1 MTDLFSGAGM
11 DVILS
16 GAWLIAGIA
25 VGIGLTLALGPAQRH
40 RQTLKA
46 KLTLADSQQRRA
58 LDRMRESNQELSS
71 QLQTSS
77 KRHEQQ
83 LLSLRKAHVAE
94 MKTAEVELQRVRAQ
108 MTRLSEVAE
117 NDRSLSGSA
126 FQATQFDDS
135 DNPA

>member
-1 MTDLFSGAGM
+1 MDGFFLGTGM
-11 DVILS
+11 DLILS
-16 GAWLIAGIA
+16 SAWLIAGIA

-46 KLTLADSQQRRA
+46 KMVLADSQQRRA

-71 QLQTSS
+71 QLQLAT
-77 KRHEQQ
+77 KRHDQQ
-83 LLSLRKAHVAE
+83 LMSLRKAHVAE
-94 MKTAEVELQRVRAQ
+94 LKAAEDELKRVRLQ
-108 MTRLSEVAE
+108 MVRMGEAAE
-117 NDRSLSGSA
+117 DGHAISATA